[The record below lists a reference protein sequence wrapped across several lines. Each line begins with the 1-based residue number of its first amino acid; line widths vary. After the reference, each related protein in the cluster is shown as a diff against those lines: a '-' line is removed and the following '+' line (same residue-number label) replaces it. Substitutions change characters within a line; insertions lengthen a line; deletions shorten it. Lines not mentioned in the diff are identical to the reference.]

1 MAAKNG
7 RKVSSRLQ
15 SELSVAKGGDR
26 SGSGPHSWYL
36 YNKTN
41 LKVNSIGPRGLYN
54 EVLRFDSSFL

>member
-26 SGSGPHSWYL
+26 SGSGSQSWYL
-36 YNKTN
+36 YYRTK
-41 LKVNSIGPRGLYN
+41 LIFISIGPRGLYN
-54 EVLRFDSSFL
+54 EVLIV